1 MSKYLVEAIGQ
12 YRMRYVVEAEDGT
25 HAADAV
31 AMQEVTEFSQLY
43 LGETITSV
51 WQMEDSEIVDLF
63 YQDHEYLAENPDAE
77 RALSYVH
84 KIKY

>member
-1 MSKYLVEAIGQ
+1 MPKYLVEAVSQ
-12 YRMRYVVEAEDGT
+12 FRMRYVVEAEEGT

-31 AMQEVTEFSQLY
+31 VMQEVDEFSQLF
-43 LGETITSV
+43 LGETLTSV
-51 WQMEDSEIVDLF
+51 WQLEDDEIVELF
-63 YQDHEYLAENPDAE
+63 YQDHEYLAGNPDPE